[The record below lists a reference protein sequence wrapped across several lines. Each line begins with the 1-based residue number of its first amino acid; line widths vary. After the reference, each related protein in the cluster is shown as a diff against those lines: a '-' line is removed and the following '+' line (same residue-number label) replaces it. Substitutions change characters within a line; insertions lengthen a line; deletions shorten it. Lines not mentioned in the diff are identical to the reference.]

1 MGIQLNSHKQC
12 IVGKYDCK
20 TIKKCPVSNK
30 KGVDNFYWA
39 EERGDKIA
47 KTATEISVLKDEW
60 EGICD

>member
-1 MGIQLNSHKQC
+1 
-12 IVGKYDCK
+12 VGKYDCK